1 MPPAQAN
8 FYSDMRHECHS
19 SACGSLLQVL
29 AEASRLHVAG
39 HHPIADLTRLC
50 LLIQLPGMQETTM
63 VNHAFSGYIR
73 NQTLCQVCGQTS
85 KVFESCM
92 SLPLE
97 LPEGIHSL
105 EDALGAYMRQESLDG
120 DNQYRC
126 DRCNKNV
133 DAVRSCS
140 FEVLPNTLQICLK
153 RFKVIRRN
161 HSTTSCHIIWWY

>member
-1 MPPAQAN
+1 MPPAEAT
-8 FYSDMRHECHS
+8 FCSDKRHKRHS
-19 SACGSLLQVL
+19 STYNALMRVL
-29 AEASRLHVAG
+29 AEALRLSKPG
-39 HHPIADLTRLC
+39 HYQMPDLICLC
-50 LLIQLPGMQETTM
+50 LLIHLPGMQETTM

-73 NQTLCQVCGQTS
+73 NQTLCQVCGQAS

-105 EDALGAYMRQESLDG
+105 EDALAAYMRQESLDG

-126 DRCNKNV
+126 DRCSKNV
-133 DAVRSCS
+133 DAVRSCR

-153 RFKVIRRN
+153 RFQVIQRN
-161 HSTTSCHIIWWY
+161 QSTTSCHIV